1 MRIEKFIDEMDIQA
15 TRLWQGRGIDV
26 EELNRQIV
34 TFVSI
39 MKQKVQKF
47 FTLGID
53 FPTEYAEVALEH
65 LKQAMSDRDDYKLAD
80 CLYYEWRDIAIVLQ
94 EVIDE
99 VE

>member
-65 LKQAMSDRDDYKLAD
+65 LKQAM
-80 CLYYEWRDIAIVLQ
+80 CG
-94 EVIDE
+94 
-99 VE
+99 

>member
-1 MRIEKFIDEMDIQA
+1 MRIEKFIDEISTLVEKDIINGK
-15 TRLWQGRGIDV
+15 TLKERIHG
-26 EELNRQIV
+26 EE
-34 TFVSI
+34 FK
-39 MKQKVQKF
+39 KQKVQKF

-65 LKQAMSDRDDYKLAD
+65 LKQAMCDRDDYKLAD

>member
-65 LKQAMSDRDDYKLAD
+65 LKQRY
-80 CLYYEWRDIAIVLQ
+80 V
-94 EVIDE
+94 
-99 VE
+99 

>member
-1 MRIEKFIDEMDIQA
+1 MDIQA

-65 LKQAMSDRDDYKLAD
+65 LKQNLCVIGMIINWQIVCIMNGEILL
-80 CLYYEWRDIAIVLQ
+80 LYCKK
-94 EVIDE
+94 
-99 VE
+99 

>member
-53 FPTEYAEVALEH
+53 FPTEYA
-65 LKQAMSDRDDYKLAD
+65 
-80 CLYYEWRDIAIVLQ
+80 
-94 EVIDE
+94 
-99 VE
+99 

>member
-65 LKQAMSDRDDYKLAD
+65 LKQAMR
-80 CLYYEWRDIAIVLQ
+80 
-94 EVIDE
+94 
-99 VE
+99 

>member
-1 MRIEKFIDEMDIQA
+1 MGIEKFIDEMDVQT

-34 TFVSI
+34 MFVSI
-39 MKQKVQKF
+39 MKQEVQKF
-47 FTLGID
+47 SALGID
-53 FPTEYAEVALEH
+53 FPTEYAEVAFEH
-65 LKQAMSDRDDYKLAD
+65 LKQAMCDRDDYKLAD